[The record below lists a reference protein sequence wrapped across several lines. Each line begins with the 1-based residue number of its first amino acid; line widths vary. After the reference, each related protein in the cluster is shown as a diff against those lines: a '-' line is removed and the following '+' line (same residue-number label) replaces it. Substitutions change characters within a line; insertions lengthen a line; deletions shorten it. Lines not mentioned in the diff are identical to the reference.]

1 MAAGGNTY
9 CMSSNNH
16 GNQEYILALLAKFER
31 GEASPQE
38 LAELDE
44 WYSSFEGDGKY
55 TTGLTP
61 IQKALARE
69 HLMNRINKQIYRES
83 IPQKSGKLSRNY
95 LWVSVALVILSF
107 SIGIYTYRQYAAT
120 PSVKLVEKVD
130 AQPGGNK
137 AVLTLADGKKISLT
151 DAKIGELVE
160 EAGLKISKTADG
172 QLLYETVKNDGAEA
186 IPDAHNTIETP
197 NGGQY
202 RVTLPDGS
210 KVWLNA
216 ASSLRY
222 PASFIPLQERRV
234 ELSGEAYF
242 EIVKDK
248 NKPFLVVSGK
258 QTVEVL
264 GTHFNINAY
273 GDEPNVKTTLLE
285 GSIRLKKLDNGRSV
299 LLIPGQQAVLEEK
312 GVVVKKVP
320 LDEAVAW
327 KDGMFRFNNTDLQ
340 TIMRQMAR
348 WYNVEVAY
356 EGNIDYKGFFGS
368 IERNYTLT
376 EVLEVLKLGNVNYRL
391 ELPATTGAK
400 KRLIVLPLRGK

>member
-1 MAAGGNTY
+1 
-9 CMSSNNH
+9 MSSNNH
-16 GNQEYILALLAKFER
+16 GNQEYILTLLAKFER

-69 HLMNRINKQIYRES
+69 HLLNRINKQIYRES
-83 IPQKSGKLSRNY
+83 IPSKSSKSGHNYRWLS
-95 LWVSVALVILSF
+95 VVVIILSL
-107 SIGIYTYRQYAAT
+107 SIGIYTYRQYAVVPA
-120 PSVKLVEKVD
+120 VELARKVD
-130 AQPGGNK
+130 VDAPPGGNK
-137 AVLTLADGKKISLT
+137 AVLTLADGRKISLT

-172 QLLYETVKNDGAEA
+172 QLLYEALKNDKVKAVPNA
-186 IPDAHNTIETP
+186 KLIKHNTIETP

-202 RVTLPDGS
+202 RVILPDGS

-216 ASSLRY
+216 ASTLRY
-222 PASFIPLQERRV
+222 PASFACSQERRV

-242 EIVKDK
+242 EIAKDQ
-248 NKPFLVVSGK
+248 NKPFLVASGE

-264 GTHFNINAY
+264 GTHFNVNAY
-273 GDEPNVKTTLLE
+273 ANEPNVKTTLLE
-285 GSIRLKKLDNGRSV
+285 GSIRLEKLNNGRSV
-299 LLIPGQQAVLEEK
+299 VLTPGQQATLEKK
-312 GVVVKKVP
+312 GITVKEVP
-320 LDEAVAW
+320 MDDAVAW
-327 KDGMFRFNNTDLQ
+327 KDGLFHFNNTDLQ

-368 IERNYTLT
+368 IERSYTLT
-376 EVLEVLKLGNVNYRL
+376 EVLEVLKLGNVNYRI
-391 ELPATTGAK
+391 ELPTTGAK
-400 KRLIVLPLRGK
+400 KRLIVLPLREK